1 MATKEPVLLIVLI
14 ETASLRW
21 YVAGIGRAGESTPLL
36 TCEAGNLSP
45 YIGVPF
51 DEQVSFLRHRLSG
64 VLQRG
69 CDRLWGRQ
77 KKPCHIVFV
86 ADGPFASATPELTQR
101 VAEHFVEW
109 MTSPPVVFFTSVLG
123 FGAGQPSSL
132 HKVAGDLE
140 AAHLAAFH
148 TGLPALLSVLDQ
160 ADAWELAPPKVNPD
174 CAPDPLIPRQRAGH

>member
-14 ETASLRW
+14 QTASLRW
-21 YVAGIGRAGESTPLL
+21 HVAGIGLTGAATPLL

-45 YIGVPF
+45 YVGVPF

-77 KKPCHIVFV
+77 QKPCQIVFL
-86 ADGPFASATPELTQR
+86 ADGPFAHAAPELTPR

-109 MTSPPVVFFTSVLG
+109 MTSPPVVFFTSG
-123 FGAGQPSSL
+123 ADFGAGQPAAL
-132 HKVAGDLE
+132 HQVAGELE

-148 TGLPALLSVLDQ
+148 TGLPALLAVLEQ
-160 ADAWELAPPKVNPD
+160 AEAWELVPPK
-174 CAPDPLIPRQRAGH
+174 AKT